1 MNGKDSGEYQV
12 SVAAN
17 ETVGAE
23 GQTIM
28 IIQADEQLDAS
39 QVTNALSAGAGTT
52 LQLAN
57 IEVSARRAT
66 TLLCWLEFRSHD
78 RTSRETYFL
87 CLSCD
92 LSDVPGLIDKILAG
106 TISYRVFW

>member
-1 MNGKDSGEYQV
+1 MYPLPHLHLNEVTLEQTYPESIYGSRLYFDSILNILPGLGSPHGELSQLNGKESGEYQV

-28 IIQADEQLDAS
+28 IIQSDEQLDAS
-39 QVTNALSAGAGTT
+39 QVTNALSGGGTT

-57 IEVSARRAT
+57 IEV
-66 TLLCWLEFRSHD
+66 CD
-78 RTSRETYFL
+78 NSR
-87 CLSCD
+87 
-92 LSDVPGLIDKILAG
+92 V
-106 TISYRVFW
+106 